1 MDFYERE
8 KIRMVFFPYLI
19 LRVGIWYF
27 SLIYNTEVGLLVIF
41 PYLILK
47 VCFSKITQKG
57 VRYWS
62 WRNLGPI

>member
-8 KIRMVFFPYLI
+8 KYAWYFPLSNTECGHLVFFTLP
-19 LRVGIWYF
+19 
-27 SLIYNTEVGLLVIF
+27 NTEVRLLVIF

-47 VCFSKITQKG
+47 VCFSKIIQKG

-62 WRNLGPI
+62 MVMA